1 MIDWY
6 VAGLQFGSCSCAY
19 GCPCQF
25 EALPTHG
32 YCEGFEAVRID
43 TGHFGDVDLSG
54 TSVAAFY
61 SWPGPI
67 FEGKGRFQAIIGEG
81 ATAEQCD
88 ALTKVLHGEE
98 TVEAATHWW
107 VFHAMSDTVYETLVR
122 PIQFE
127 ADIESRTAN
136 VVIPGLVEATAEPIR
151 SPVDGAEHRV
161 RIDIPDGIEFE
172 FAEMGSAT
180 TRATGEIS
188 FDQKETFAQFS
199 HLRHSGNGVYRD

>member
-6 VAGLQFGSCSCAY
+6 VEGLQFGSCSCAY

-25 EALPTHG
+25 EALPTQG

-43 TGHFGDVDLSG
+43 TGHFGEIDLSG
-54 TSVAAFY
+54 TTIAAVY

-81 ATAEQCD
+81 ASDEQCD
-88 ALTKVLHGEE
+88 ALTRVLHGEE

-107 VFHAMSDTVYETLVR
+107 VFHAMSDTVFDTLVR

-127 ADIESRTAN
+127 ADMESRTAN
-136 VVIPGLVEATAEPIR
+136 IVIPGLVKARGEPIR

-180 TRATGEIS
+180 TSATGEIS
-188 FDQKETFAQFS
+188 FEQKGTFAQFS
-199 HLRHSGNGVYRD
+199 HLRHSGNGVYRS